1 MSLRPQSTHRMPS
14 SDSYLLAKEK
24 VINLIAE
31 LPLFLVSDSTQQ
43 CEGRLREVLQLVE
56 GCELLQQGE
65 VYLLCCQAM
74 MQLTEDSLDK
84 LMPFQF
90 AHCI

>member
-1 MSLRPQSTHRMPS
+1 MSLRPQSTRRLPS
-14 SDSYLLAKEK
+14 SDSYLLAKERA
-24 VINLIAE
+24 INLLAE
-31 LPLFLVSDSTQQ
+31 LPLFLVSDSTQH
-43 CEGRLREVLQLVE
+43 CEGRLQEVIQLVE

-74 MQLTEDSLDK
+74 VQLTEDNLAE

-90 AHCI
+90 ANCI